1 MDAKSAV
8 AGCIYMETLG
18 CMSAD
23 FWCKYMEQSNK
34 QSNSQSNRQSNRQSD
49 KQSDR
54 HSNRQNSISNWICDS
69 KTHIFHKVLFD
80 VAGKEY

>member
-8 AGCIYMETLG
+8 AGCMCMETLG
-18 CMSAD
+18 RMSAD

-49 KQSDR
+49 KQSNR
-54 HSNRQNSISNWICDS
+54 HSNKQFNKQLDM
-69 KTHIFHKVLFD
+69 
-80 VAGKEY
+80 